1 MIKKGCLDIY
11 KKKIPLVNT
20 SVAVVGS
27 GVAALNAAVHLK
39 RFGIDDVIIV
49 TEGLGAGTSAN
60 AGSDKQT
67 YYRLSPEHGTPD
79 SVHSMAEDL
88 FGNGCMHGDIALV
101 ESALSLREFY
111 HLVELGVPFPHSRY
125 GDYVGF
131 KTDHDL
137 KSRGTSAG
145 PRTSIMMYECLLKEA
160 RLLNIPVKDNAKVI
174 EILTADDGREKKV
187 TGLIAVE
194 KENVL
199 DERFGL
205 IVIKADYVVYATG
218 GPGALYEDSIY
229 PVSQVGSSGIALN
242 AGAVAQN
249 LTESQFGIASKG
261 FSWNLSGSYQQV
273 LPRYIS
279 RGADG
284 GEEREFLTD
293 YFPSPEIL
301 IEAQFLKGYQW
312 PFDIRKISNFGSS
325 SIDLLVYYETKVRK
339 RRVFLDF
346 TRNLTYPGFNFSID
360 SLPDVVK
367 EYLESSGATSDTP
380 VERLKEMNAPAYETF
395 LQDGI
400 DLEKEPIE
408 IAVCNQHCN
417 GGLVGS
423 IWWES
428 NIRNLFPVGEVNG
441 SHGIYRPGGS
451 ALNSAQVGSLRASQM
466 IAIRIKEERSFSQ
479 MEFSETARERLHER
493 LEEFQAMLTR
503 PTKID
508 PIEERK
514 DIQRRMSKTL
524 GIIRTLEDIDA
535 SLKENSNMIDVHNKA
550 GIVDMRYL
558 VNLLENEDF
567 LVTERLFLEANKEI
581 ITRIG
586 KGRGSYIIGD
596 IGDVFILDG
605 SGKIKDIS
613 AKKCD
618 DKFNKEILEIG
629 IEESGEVLKRFVRV
643 RPIPDD
649 KHWFEKVWCEY
660 RSGEIF
666 R

>member
-11 KKKIPLVNT
+11 KRKIPLVNT

-27 GVAALNAAVHLK
+27 GAAALNAAVHLK
-39 RFGIDDVIIV
+39 RVGIDDIIIV

-67 YYRLSPEHGTPD
+67 YYRLNPEDGTLD

-88 FGNGCMHGDIALV
+88 FSDGCMHGDIALV

-160 RLLNIPVKDNAKVI
+160 RLLNIPVKDNTKII
-174 EILTADDGREKKV
+174 EILTADDGGEKKV

-205 IVIKADYVVYATG
+205 IIIKADYVVYATG

-229 PVSQVGSSGIALN
+229 PVSQVGSSGIALK

-279 RGADG
+279 READG

-293 YFPSPEIL
+293 CFPSPEIL

-339 RRVFLDF
+339 RRAFLDF
-346 TRNLTYPGFNFSID
+346 TRNPTYPEFDFSIN
-360 SLPDVVK
+360 SLPDIVK
-367 EYLESSGATSDTP
+367 GYLESSGAISDTP
-380 VERLKEMNAPAYETF
+380 AERLKEMNAPAYETF

-451 ALNSAQVGSLRASQM
+451 ALNSTQVGALRASQM
-466 IAIRIKEERSFSQ
+466 IAIRIKEERFFSR
-479 MEFSETARERLHER
+479 MEFSETARGRLHER

-503 PTKID
+503 PPKID
-508 PIEERK
+508 PFVERK
-514 DIQRRMSKTL
+514 EIQGRMSKTL
-524 GIIRTLEDIDA
+524 GIIRSAGEIKRFLEENHNMLSIH
-535 SLKENSNMIDVHNKA
+535 KEA
-550 GIVDMRYL
+550 GITDKRYL
-558 VNLLENEDF
+558 LYFLENDDL

-596 IGDVFILDG
+596 IGDVFTLDD
-605 SGKIKDIS
+605 SGNIKDINV
-613 AKKCD
+613 KECD
-618 DKFNKEILEIG
+618 EKFNKEILEIG
-629 IEESGEVLKRFVRV
+629 IDESGGILKRFVRV
-643 RPIPDD
+643 RPIPED

-666 R
+666 K